1 MGMDNPNENQTGA
14 QGPETET
21 GKAPAVA
28 EAQTGTAGGDLESVM
43 ARADVQAQVQAI
55 ADRRVQQAIETAKR
69 KWENEQTA
77 QASEAAK
84 LAKMTEAEKAQYQ
97 FQKDKAEFERQK
109 AEFDHKQLQLETA
122 RQMTAAGLPDLSAYV
137 TGRDAEA
144 TAANI
149 PAVTQALSV
158 WEKARMNAAMR
169 GTVPTEGQPAD
180 KIPVSSLKGKSE
192 AEINKL
198 WHEGR
203 IDMTR

>member
-1 MGMDNPNENQTGA
+1 MDNPNENQNPA
-14 QGPETET
+14 QNPTPAPETT
-21 GKAPAVA
+21 APAGA
-28 EAQTGTAGGDLESVM
+28 EAQTNTNGSDLEALM
-43 ARADVQAQVQAI
+43 ARADVQARVQAI

-137 TGRDAEA
+137 TGKDAEA

-149 PAVTQALSV
+149 SAVTQALST

-180 KIPVSSLKGKSE
+180 KIPVSSLKGKST

>member
-1 MGMDNPNENQTGA
+1 MDMDNPNENQTGA

-21 GKAPAVA
+21 GKAPAGT
-28 EAQTGTAGGDLESVM
+28 EAQTNTNGSDLEALM
-43 ARADVQAQVQAI
+43 ARADVQARVQAI

-149 PAVTQALSV
+149 SAVTQALSV

-180 KIPVSSLKGKSE
+180 KIPVSSLKGKSA